1 LTRSGDPQGTDTAPG
16 DHEKSGL
23 GSQGILLPV
32 HGAVANAPICSRRIE
47 ADWQAI
53 FGGVPEALNVDGPM
67 QSVRVAR
74 GPQTDPADLL
84 IRAVGRRL
92 QNGDL
97 LAIGRNVDETREIS
111 QVVGQALGLVPAFSL
126 CLLAGAWLS
135 VCAQKRVEEVNQ
147 RVQRIIAGDPSER
160 LSRRNV
166 DEPLSRLAA
175 IVKRDTRRNR
185 DDDQRALRRR

>member
-1 LTRSGDPQGTDTAPG
+1 MF
-16 DHEKSGL
+16 
-23 GSQGILLPV
+23 
-32 HGAVANAPICSRRIE
+32 E
-47 ADWQAI
+47 ADRSRLASDLR
-53 FGGVPEALNVDGPM
+53 GVPEALNVDGPM

-175 IVKRDTRRNR
+175 IVKRDTRRNG
-185 DDDQRALRRR
+185 DDDRRALRRR